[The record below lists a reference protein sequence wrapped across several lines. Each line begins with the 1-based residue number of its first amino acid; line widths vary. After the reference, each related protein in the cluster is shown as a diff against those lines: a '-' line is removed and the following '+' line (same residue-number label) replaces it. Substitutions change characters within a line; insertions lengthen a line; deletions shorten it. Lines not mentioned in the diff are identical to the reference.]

1 MHKRFQRALVVIG
14 ALGVIGFALPAF
26 VSATTHAGTGKSA
39 PASSTAQP
47 RPHNVTCHSGDILTG
62 FFGNVTVAKDNFCE
76 LLQAI
81 VEGNV
86 TANDAVQLGIDHSTI
101 TGNVVATDV
110 SDNGWIC
117 GSSIGGNVTITKT
130 ESNPETNFS
139 PGQWVIGDTGTF
151 GGAPYCSN
159 TTLDQVPG
167 NFIVG
172 DLNFTNNKSGA
183 TISNNDIEDD
193 LNCTGN
199 APPPTGTSNQVDG
212 PNTGQCST
220 MGGGTDHDT
229 TSPGDND

>member
-1 MHKRFQRALVVIG
+1 MHKRFQRVLVVIG
-14 ALGVIGFALPAF
+14 VLGVIGFALPAF
-26 VSATTHAGTGKSA
+26 VSATTHAVSATSAAA
-39 PASSTAQP
+39 PASDQHKP
-47 RPHNVTCHSGDILTG
+47 QNVTCHSGDILTG
-62 FFGNVTVAKDNFCE
+62 FFGNVTVAKDNYCF

-101 TGNVVATDV
+101 TGNIVATEV

-117 GSSIGGNVTITKT
+117 GSAIGGNVTITKT
-130 ESNPETNFS
+130 ESNPETANS
-139 PGQWVIGDTGTF
+139 PGQWVIGDSGSF
-151 GGAPYCSN
+151 GGTSYCGN
-159 TTLDQVPG
+159 TQFDQVPG

-172 DLNFTNNKSGA
+172 DLNFNNNKSGA

-199 APPPTGTSNQVDG
+199 APPPTGTNNQVDG

-220 MGGGTDHDT
+220 TGGGTDNDT

>member
-26 VSATTHAGTGKSA
+26 VSSTTHAGTAKTA
-39 PASSTAQP
+39 PASSSSQP
-47 RPHNVTCHSGDILTG
+47 RPHDVTCHTNDILTG
-62 FFGNVTVAKDNFCE
+62 FFGNVTVAKDNVCE

-117 GSSIGGNVTITKT
+117 GSAIGGNVTISKT
-130 ESNPETNFS
+130 ESNPEIANS
-139 PGQWVIGDTGTF
+139 PGQWAIGDTSWCTN
-151 GGAPYCSN
+151 S
-159 TTLDQVPG
+159 LDQVPG

-172 DLNFTNNKSGA
+172 DVNFTNNKSGA
-183 TISNNDIEDD
+183 SISNNDIEDD

-199 APPPTGTSNQVDG
+199 APPPTGTNNQVDG

-220 MGGGTDHDT
+220 TGGGTDNDT

>member
-1 MHKRFQRALVVIG
+1 MHRRFQRVLLVVG
-14 ALGVIGFALPAF
+14 TLGVIGFALPAF
-26 VSATTHAGTGKSA
+26 VSATSHTGAVTSA
-39 PASSTAQP
+39 ATATSAQNK
-47 RPHNVTCHSGDILTG
+47 PHDVTCHNNDILTG
-62 FFGNVTVAKDNFCE
+62 FFGNVTVPEDTNCN

-86 TANDAVQLGIDHSTI
+86 TAKDARQLGIDHSTI
-101 TGNVVATDV
+101 TGNIVATDV

-117 GSSIGGNVTITKT
+117 GSAIGGNVTITRAA
-130 ESNPETNFS
+130 SNPSSS
-139 PGQWVIGDTGTF
+139 PGQWAIGDSSWCGDTTF
-151 GGAPYCSN
+151 
-159 TTLDQVPG
+159 DQVPG

-199 APPPTGTSNQVDG
+199 APPPTGANNRVDG
-212 PNTGQCST
+212 PNTGQCSAT
-220 MGGGTDHDT
+220 GGGTDNDT